1 MKIIISPA
9 KKMKQEQD
17 FLEYQNIPI
26 FLEETEKLRKILR
39 AMPTAEL
46 KQLLQCNDSIAAL
59 NYDRYQAMNLTH
71 NLSPAILSY
80 DGIQYQYM
88 APQVFEAPYFAYIEQ
103 HLRILSGF
111 YGILRPFDGIV
122 PYRLEMQAKLKT
134 QYWDNLYSFWGD
146 RIYRELTQ
154 NESVILDLASKE
166 YSKVVKKYRT
176 QDIRWIS
183 CIFGEYENGKI
194 VEKGVHVKMARGE
207 MVRFMAEHAISDPDE
222 IKLFQRLGYSYQE
235 SLSNREAFVF
245 IKQKS
250 L

>member
-1 MKIIISPA
+1 
-9 KKMKQEQD
+9 MKQEQD